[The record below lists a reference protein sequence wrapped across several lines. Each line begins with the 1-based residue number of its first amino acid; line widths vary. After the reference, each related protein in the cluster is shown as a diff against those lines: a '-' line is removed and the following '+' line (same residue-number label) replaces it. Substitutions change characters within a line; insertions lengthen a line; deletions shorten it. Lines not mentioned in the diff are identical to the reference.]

1 MILFLPN
8 RIFWQT
14 ITLLKV
20 EEGNFCFINDIFI
33 LIYLFAEEANNEM
46 SNRATKFKSIP
57 HYGIDS

>member
-1 MILFLPN
+1 M
-8 RIFWQT
+8 
-14 ITLLKV
+14 